1 MHNPVPGSAEWI
13 RPTEDDR
20 ERAASAVR
28 AAVDDG
34 RLDLDEAGRRLSAT
48 YRARSRHDLDEVVLD
63 LAPHRPA
70 DAAPD
75 DRVFYLRAGVPL
87 ALLALTAALL
97 LLAVL
102 HGIEPLDPH

>member
-1 MHNPVPGSAEWI
+1 MHTPVPGSAGWI

-48 YRARSRHDLDEVVLD
+48 YRARSRHDPRRGRPRPGSD
-63 LAPHRPA
+63 RPA

-75 DRVFYLRAGVPL
+75 DRVFYLRVGVPL

-102 HGIEPLDPH
+102 HGIDPLDPH